1 MKQSLNGAWQLTGD
15 RLSAPVNAVVPG
27 GVHVDLM
34 AAGIIPDSFVGDNEY
49 RVAWVHET
57 DWSYGRKFDL
67 LPNAG
72 LSNPAWLVFDGLDTF
87 TAISLNGEL
96 LAETNNM
103 HVQYRVEV
111 TGKLKA
117 TDNLLEVVFTSPV
130 KAVAEDMARDP
141 LDAPG
146 PDMCIQGMIYA
157 RKAMCHWGWDW
168 GPKNPTSGIWR
179 DVYLE
184 TAPVARIAVMTLDQ
198 KHIDGKVSLSCR
210 ASIERSSQE
219 PVKLLLVCTHPDGS
233 EQTYETSV
241 TGTEWLAEFEVN
253 DPQLWWP
260 NGYGEQPLY
269 QLSLCL
275 LHDGHVI
282 DGVNKQIG
290 LRTLELDRTPDE
302 WGARF
307 MVLVNGRP
315 IWGKGGD
322 WIPSDQYPTRV
333 TRKHLENLLWSAK
346 ESNFNM
352 LRCWGGAY
360 YEDEAF
366 YDLCDEYGLLVW
378 QDFMFACGQ
387 YPTDPAFLANVKN
400 EAEQVV
406 GRLRHRACLALWCGN
421 NEQEWMLWQGFGG
434 KRNAEFR
441 LEYPKIY
448 HDVLPE
454 VCERLDPER
463 PYWPASPHSE
473 GELYVDPNGE
483 ASGDAHYWEVWHGKK
498 PFSDYRNHYF
508 RFMSEFGFESFPD
521 IETVR
526 SFAKPE
532 EENPLSYVMEC
543 HQKNSAGNGLI
554 LHYLA
559 QTFQYPYRFDDLCY
573 VSQLLQAEAM
583 RYGVEHWR
591 RNRNGYRCMGATY
604 WQFNDIWPVAS
615 WASVDYYGR
624 WKALQYFAKRFFQ
637 PVGLSICEQ
646 GTSASIHVTND
657 TRNEIIGKLRW
668 WLENTDG
675 QPVACGAQDVI
686 AAPECNT
693 ELVGRDFA
701 VELQGDARR
710 CVMLFAELLVD
721 EQVVSRAAVAFV
733 PCKHLELRDP
743 GLSVRIDGD
752 QLVVT
757 AQRAAR
763 FVWLRIP
770 GKNLV
775 FSDNY
780 FDISAGEQRVVSVL
794 RADEAYELGQVELRS
809 LWDSYQP

>member
-1 MKQSLNGAWQLTGD
+1 MKQSLNGSWQLSGE
-15 RLSAPVNAVVPG
+15 RLPQPIDAVVPG

-34 AAGIIPDSFVGDNEY
+34 AAGVIPDTFVADNEY

-57 DWSYGRKFDL
+57 DWQYSREFDL
-67 LPNAG
+67 PAG
-72 LSNPAWLVFDGLDTF
+72 TDLSDPAWLVFDGLDTF
-87 TAISLNGEL
+87 ASVTLNGIL
-96 LAETNNM
+96 IGETNNM
-103 HVQYRVEV
+103 HVQYRMAVSGMIKP
-111 TGKLKA
+111 TR
-117 TDNLLEVVFTSPV
+117 NLLVVNFMSPV
-130 KAVAEDMARDP
+130 KAVAEDMERDP
-141 LDAPG
+141 LASVGPEMTIPG
-146 PDMCIQGMIYA
+146 MVYA

-184 TAPVARIAVMTLDQ
+184 FVPVARISEMKLDQ
-198 KHIDGKVSLSCR
+198 KHHAGKVSVSCVASLERHSGDPLQLQLSC
-210 ASIERSSQE
+210 A
-219 PVKLLLVCTHPDGS
+219 HPDGS
-233 EQTYETSV
+233 VQIIEQET
-241 TGTEWLAEFEVN
+241 TGSECLLEFEVTN
-253 DPQLWWP
+253 PQLWWP

-269 QLSLCL
+269 QIVLS
-275 LHDGHVI
+275 VI
-282 DGVNKQIG
+282 HAGLVVDSLQKQLG

-307 MVLVNGRP
+307 MVVVNGLP

-333 TRKHLENLLWSAK
+333 TRKHLDNLLWSAK
-346 ESNFNM
+346 EANFNM

-366 YDLCDEYGLLVW
+366 YDLCDQYGLLVW

-387 YPTDPAFLANVKN
+387 YPTDAAFLANVKN

-406 GRLRHRACLALWCGN
+406 NRLRHRACLALWCGN

-434 KRNAEFR
+434 KRCAEFK

-448 HDVLPE
+448 HEVLPE

-473 GELYVDPNGE
+473 GELYEDPNGE

-543 HQKNSAGNGLI
+543 HQKNAAGNGLI

-591 RNRNGYRCMGATY
+591 RNRNDYRCMGATY

-624 WKALQYFAKRFFQ
+624 WKALQYIAKRFFQ
-637 PVGLSICEQ
+637 PVALSICEQ
-646 GTSASIHVTND
+646 GNCASIHVTND
-657 TRNEIIGKLRW
+657 TTKAVIGELRW
-668 WLENTDG
+668 WLESTEGNRM
-675 QPVACGAQDVI
+675 ACGTQAVN
-686 AAPECNT
+686 AAAECNT
-693 ELVGRDFA
+693 ELAARDFS
-701 VELQGDARR
+701 VELAGDACRNA
-710 CVMLFAELLVD
+710 MLFAELLQD
-721 EQVVSRAAVAFV
+721 GVVISRAAVAFV

-743 GLSVRIDGD
+743 GL
-752 QLVVT
+752 VVQVIEGKIVLS

-763 FVWLRIP
+763 FVWLRVP
-770 GKNLV
+770 GQNLV
-775 FSDNY
+775 FDDNY
-780 FDISAGEQRVVSVL
+780 FDISSGERRVISVL
-794 RADEAYELGQVELRS
+794 RADGEYDLGQIEVCS